1 MRRSMLP
8 LVLAAVVILLGA
20 WTGASQAEERSF
32 YSPIIMVDKEKGW
45 IVISNS
51 GAVFAVE
58 APDAAKPHLDKL
70 PVMGGMIDVVVETRD
85 GKAPLLKTWKVTAG
99 ESSCKHFD
107 GKGCR

>member
-1 MRRSMLP
+1 MCRSISSLLP
-8 LVLAAVVILLGA
+8 AAVFILIAA
-20 WTGASQAEERSF
+20 WTHSALAEERSF

-45 IVISNS
+45 IVISSS

-70 PVMGGMIDVVVETRD
+70 PTTGGMIDVVVDTRE
-85 GKAPLLKTWKVTAG
+85 GKAPLIKTWKVTAG

>member
-1 MRRSMLP
+1 MCRSMYLP
-8 LVLAAVVILLGA
+8 LLGLILVGVWPQPA
-20 WTGASQAEERSF
+20 HAEERSF

-45 IVISNS
+45 IIISNS

-70 PVMGGMIDVVVETRD
+70 PTMGGMIDVVVDTRE
-85 GKAPLLKTWKVTAG
+85 GKAPLIKSWKVTAG